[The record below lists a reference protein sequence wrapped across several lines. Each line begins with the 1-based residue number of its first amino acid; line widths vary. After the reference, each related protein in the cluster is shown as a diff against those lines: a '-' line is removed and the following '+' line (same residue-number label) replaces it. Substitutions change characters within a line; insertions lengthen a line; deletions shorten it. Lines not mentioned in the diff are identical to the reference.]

1 MSKTVQEIMEV
12 MGKTVEVTMKLERKN
27 GSSYAH
33 IADITPEDI
42 NEIRYYFDGALYRSV
57 MRCLEVKL
65 KGDWTAKA
73 KKGLLLD
80 SLNLTV
86 THPESDSVTIGYGG
100 FYIAEASEY
109 DAAQNLTS
117 IIAYDE
123 LYLSMQPYTASLW
136 QSGITVK
143 NYLIAI
149 LNKLGINYDTN
160 SLSLMANADKKI
172 TSEKFLDIEN
182 DSTEAAYTYRDI
194 LDEIAK
200 ASGVTFAYK
209 NSLGGDPFKLYAIKP
224 TESGYVIDESN
235 LRSVTIGAK
244 YGPVMGVVL
253 SREPQEDNVFY
264 PSNLTD
270 SQTAVKISNVE
281 IMEDSG
287 NDAYRETFIQGIY
300 NNVKNTEYY
309 LYDLDSFGIGFLNFG
324 DIFTLKV
331 CERKNGE
338 IGEEKEYKTI
348 FMRTDMTVGDGIK
361 EKSKLEA
368 PQATSTD
375 YAAAST
381 TDKALK
387 KTMLKV
393 DKQEQRITALVKES
407 DEKYSKLTQTVDGF
421 ETEIAN
427 TKSGLEAKI
436 RATAES
442 FEATYAKKETVDGQ
456 IEGVTDQIKSIN
468 SELDGI
474 DGKIEG
480 KVTTEVQKDT
490 TISILAGKVESKIS
504 GNYVTKATYDDEKKN
519 WLLKTTYDSYV
530 KQTDQNIEAAVS
542 RVQTLEDAEYI
553 TKSQCS
559 SLISAQADKIALTVE
574 SNLKYESRN
583 LLLDSECFEHLTPTG
598 YHATYQGDY
607 VSTDATYLPSGKARK
622 LTVKANDDSQIAG
635 VSFSPSD
642 TVGGVDKI
650 KPNTTYTLSFW
661 ARLYPDDAT
670 QSLSSQASVYTATA
684 PNNAIIDTK
693 RTRGLALTKSWQ
705 KVVIVFTTQS
715 AVSSFLL
722 RFALAGCVNGQQYAI
737 GISSLKLEIGNVAT
751 EWATRTPSAAE
762 VEEYAKS
769 EIAQL
774 PDRITLS
781 VEQNLKI
788 GARNILLDSAC
799 FKSFTPSGFYSGSI
813 AALPYTDSSLPSGSY
828 KRMSFTT
835 TRSDSCGVQFD
846 SVSIIGQALGSIDK
860 IKPSTTY
867 TLSFWLKSSSH
878 NGEKLDRERMIYC
891 GENNFPTFDGQRCKI
906 PTISSSWQKYVVVF
920 NTSAAI
926 SEFRLRFCILA
937 CTSGES
943 IAIDISSLKLE
954 EGTIA
959 TDWTPSEN
967 DLVSGETYQSFINL
981 LPDKITAG
989 VSSTVTDQYVA
1000 DKIHSKCVSVTLDT
1014 NGVTVENGAL
1024 TLKDESGDVMID
1036 SSGIHSEYLNFGKM
1050 IDLDT
1055 IKNGT
1060 YFSTIPYG
1068 TTATKNIDIWTL
1080 RNYTGTDTGMKNA
1093 KAAVDVMTNIPKL
1106 KPLFWNNSNN
1116 WFCSYGS
1123 SSTDTNYVIAAK
1135 LDNIDEA
1142 QTYLLSYDII
1152 LASVANGKGLIP
1164 QKVFLAT
1171 DKSVCYDIGVDTLTA
1186 GNAVVSGKT
1195 YQYRYGTLSCS
1206 IRGYDLIK
1214 KKGGQSKNA
1223 KITIQIL
1230 SLGDGGTGTDSTS
1243 WFYAMHCPNTSYMG
1257 FIGNIKIKTFV
1268 GATLNARALLNSNTD
1283 YFLDLGTGVLS
1294 ADEVGCTNLRATA
1307 LPSVLS
1313 ATDNLRPV
1321 YVDEETGQ
1329 LYRLA

>member
-86 THPESDSVTIGYGG
+86 THPEGDRATIGYGG
-100 FYIAEASEY
+100 FYIAEAPEY

-253 SREPQEDNVFY
+253 SREPQEDNVIY

-281 IMEDSG
+281 IMEDAG

-331 CERKNGE
+331 CERTNGT
-338 IGEEKEYKTI
+338 IGDEKEYKTI

-393 DKQEQRITALVKES
+393 DKQEQRITALVKET

-421 ETEIAN
+421 ETEIAD
-427 TKSGLEAKI
+427 TKNGLEAKI
-436 RATAES
+436 NATAKS
-442 FEATYAKKETVDGQ
+442 FELTYAKKETVDGQ
-456 IEGVTDQIKSIN
+456 IEGITNQIGTIN
-468 SELDGI
+468 TELAGI
-474 DGKIEG
+474 DGKIAG

-530 KQTDQNIEAAVS
+530 SQTDQKISAAVS
-542 RVQTLEDAEYI
+542 KVQKLETAGYI
-553 TKSQCS
+553 TKAACN
-559 SLISAQADKIALTVE
+559 SLIDQKSDSIALKVE
-574 SNLKYESRN
+574 SSIKTESRN
-583 LLLDSECFEHLTPTG
+583 LLKNSACFENFTTN
-598 YHATYQGDY
+598 TYNSYFDGFESGTNPY
-607 VSTDATYLPSGKARK
+607 VAKDQTTLPSGQAQRI
-622 LTVKANDDSQIAG
+622 LFMSNNETVSGFKYAG
-635 VSFSPSD
+635 SAFVEAALGSKNAGN
-642 TVGGVDKI
+642 VL
-650 KPNTTYTLSFW
+650 KPKTTYTLSFW
-661 ARLYPDDAT
+661 ARMYDSDIKLKNRAT
-670 QSLSSQASVYTATA
+670 LNLANAVYTGTGA
-684 PNNAIIDTK
+684 NAVTIDS
-693 RTRGLALTKSWQ
+693 TRSRGASLTNSFS
-705 KVVIVFTTQS
+705 KVVIVFTTGGAIETFQLNFRLEGIP
-715 AVSSFLL
+715 VGYV
-722 RFALAGCVNGQQYAI
+722 AGIVF
-737 GISSLKLEIGNVAT
+737 SSLKLEVGN
-751 EWATRTPSAAE
+751 
-762 VEEYAKS
+762 
-769 EIAQL
+769 
-774 PDRITLS
+774 
-781 VEQNLKI
+781 
-788 GARNILLDSAC
+788 
-799 FKSFTPSGFYSGSI
+799 
-813 AALPYTDSSLPSGSY
+813 
-828 KRMSFTT
+828 
-835 TRSDSCGVQFD
+835 
-846 SVSIIGQALGSIDK
+846 
-860 IKPSTTY
+860 
-867 TLSFWLKSSSH
+867 
-878 NGEKLDRERMIYC
+878 
-891 GENNFPTFDGQRCKI
+891 
-906 PTISSSWQKYVVVF
+906 
-920 NTSAAI
+920 
-926 SEFRLRFCILA
+926 
-937 CTSGES
+937 
-943 IAIDISSLKLE
+943 
-954 EGTIA
+954 IA
-959 TDWTPSEN
+959 TDWTEWTPTAADVEQSAQAKIDMCVQKDEN
-967 DLVSGETYQSFINL
+967 NNLVSEINIASNKL
-981 LPDKITAG
+981 AINTDNFTLAKDGTMSCTGATITGGTILCGDTNTSMLIAQGAIVHKFDGTEIGQIGLTMNPDSSGNMQYYERISGTVGVQISANNYATFVDDAG
-989 VSSTVTDQYVA
+989 FVVCSNARDTTINVSISSTTDWSYASYSSALRSIVEADAALIVSANRGNNNLYLEGSSVVICGQLEALNDVKLRTAIGTSSNKSYVYVVA
-1000 DKIHSKCVSVTLDT
+1000 DKK
-1014 NGVTVENGAL
+1014 
-1024 TLKDESGDVMID
+1024 
-1036 SSGIHSEYLNFGKM
+1036 
-1050 IDLDT
+1050 
-1055 IKNGT
+1055 
-1060 YFSTIPYG
+1060 
-1068 TTATKNIDIWTL
+1068 
-1080 RNYTGTDTGMKNA
+1080 TG
-1093 KAAVDVMTNIPKL
+1093 
-1106 KPLFWNNSNN
+1106 
-1116 WFCSYGS
+1116 
-1123 SSTDTNYVIAAK
+1123 
-1135 LDNIDEA
+1135 E
-1142 QTYLLSYDII
+1142 
-1152 LASVANGKGLIP
+1152 
-1164 QKVFLAT
+1164 
-1171 DKSVCYDIGVDTLTA
+1171 IG
-1186 GNAVVSGKT
+1186 
-1195 YQYRYGTLSCS
+1195 Y
-1206 IRGYDLIK
+1206 
-1214 KKGGQSKNA
+1214 
-1223 KITIQIL
+1223 
-1230 SLGDGGTGTDSTS
+1230 
-1243 WFYAMHCPNTSYMG
+1243 
-1257 FIGNIKIKTFV
+1257 
-1268 GATLNARALLNSNTD
+1268 
-1283 YFLDLGTGVLS
+1283 LS
-1294 ADEVGCTNLRATA
+1294 A
-1307 LPSVLS
+1307 
-1313 ATDNLRPV
+1313 
-1321 YVDEETGQ
+1321 
-1329 LYRLA
+1329 

>member
-1 MSKTVQEIMEV
+1 MYNPGGDYLTYIKDSIIRKPRSKIVVDGKTYTGLEHLVSFPKITHETEKMIGGFPAKTCEFEIYNLDGKLSLNGKEVQVYRGLDISDTKTVWIP
-12 MGKTVEVTMKLERKN
+12 MGLFYADGEDVTNNSTKRTIQFKGTDRTRLFDSPFANVYSKGIIPADTVISTVAEKICAKHGLSINTATKSKII
-27 GSSYAH
+27 SYRFTEAVG
-33 IADITPEDI
+33 TPEDTTDRQVIAWIAELSGCIPIISRDGQSLMFTRPTYKETVTEAGKTYPSGSYADKRKYKTLSAEPLYGPI
-42 NEIRYYFDGALYRSV
+42 NAISFGHADYDDAYVYQDDTDVETNGLHEWKINDNALVENDKSALAPKVFAIIKGMQIYPFELTDFIDDYLFDINDGIQIKKKDGAFVTTYVLGMNTTSRIRSTFKAGTQDSSAAD
-57 MRCLEVKL
+57 RNLAGSVKL
-65 KGDWTAKA
+65 DM
-73 KKGLLLD
+73 KKVKL
-80 SLNLTV
+80 
-86 THPESDSVTIGYGG
+86 SV
-100 FYIAEASEY
+100 
-109 DAAQNLTS
+109 DH
-117 IIAYDE
+117 
-123 LYLSMQPYTASLW
+123 
-136 QSGITVK
+136 
-143 NYLIAI
+143 
-149 LNKLGINYDTN
+149 INN
-160 SLSLMANADKKI
+160 
-172 TSEKFLDIEN
+172 
-182 DSTEAAYTYRDI
+182 
-194 LDEIAK
+194 
-200 ASGVTFAYK
+200 
-209 NSLGGDPFKLYAIKP
+209 
-224 TESGYVIDESN
+224 
-235 LRSVTIGAK
+235 
-244 YGPVMGVVL
+244 
-253 SREPQEDNVFY
+253 Q
-264 PSNLTD
+264 
-270 SQTAVKISNVE
+270 
-281 IMEDSG
+281 
-287 NDAYRETFIQGIY
+287 
-300 NNVKNTEYY
+300 
-309 LYDLDSFGIGFLNFG
+309 
-324 DIFTLKV
+324 
-331 CERKNGE
+331 
-338 IGEEKEYKTI
+338 
-348 FMRTDMTVGDGIK
+348 
-361 EKSKLEA
+361 
-368 PQATSTD
+368 
-375 YAAAST
+375 
-381 TDKALK
+381 
-387 KTMLKV
+387 
-393 DKQEQRITALVKES
+393 ITALVKET

-427 TKSGLEAKI
+427 TKNGLEAKI
-436 RATAES
+436 TATAEKA
-442 FEATYAKKETVDGQ
+442 ELTYAKKETV
-456 IEGVTDQIKSIN
+456 EK
-468 SELDGI
+468 
-474 DGKIEG
+474 
-480 KVTTEVQKDT
+480 
-490 TISILAGKVESKIS
+490 AG
-504 GNYVTKATYDDEKKN
+504 YV
-519 WLLKTTYDSYV
+519 
-530 KQTDQNIEAAVS
+530 
-542 RVQTLEDAEYI
+542 

-583 LLLDSECFEHLTPTG
+583 LLMDAECFEHLTPTG
-598 YHATYQGDY
+598 YHATYVSDY
-607 VSTDATYLPSGKARK
+607 VATGQSYLPSGKARQLK
-622 LTVKANDDSQIAG
+622 FKAESAEAG
-635 VSFSPSD
+635 IKFSAAD
-642 TVGGVDKI
+642 TVGGKDKI
-650 KPNTTYTLSFW
+650 KPKTTYTLSFW
-661 ARLYPDDAT
+661 ARLYNDNDNAP
-670 QSLSSQASVYTATA
+670 QNLYWQESVYTATS
-684 PNNAIIDTK
+684 PNGTVYDNN
-693 RTRGLALTKSWQ
+693 RTRGLEINGSWH
-705 KVVIVFTTQS
+705 KVVIVFTTPEN
-715 AVSSFLL
+715 VSDFQL
-722 RFALAGCVNGQQYAI
+722 RFSLTSCVMNQLYTI
-737 GISSLKLEIGNVAT
+737 VISSLKLEIGNVAT

-799 FKSFTPSGFYSGSI
+799 FKSFTPSGFFSGSI

-828 KRMSFTT
+828 KRMSFTA

-846 SVSIIGQALGSIDK
+846 SVSIIGQASGSVDK
-860 IKPSTTY
+860 IKPGTTY

-891 GENNFPTFDGQRCKI
+891 GENNFPTFDSQRCKI

-920 NTSAAI
+920 NTPAAI

-937 CTSGES
+937 CTKDES

-1068 TTATKNIDIWTL
+1068 TAATKDIDIWTL
-1080 RNYTGTDTGMKNA
+1080 RNYTGTDTGIKNA
-1093 KAAVDVMTNIPKL
+1093 KAAVDIITNIPKL
-1106 KPLFWNNSNN
+1106 KSLFWNNSNN

-1123 SSTDTNYVIAAK
+1123 SSADTNLVCVAK
-1135 LDNIDEA
+1135 LDNIDVA

-1152 LASVANGKGLIP
+1152 LASVANGKGLLP

-1171 DKSVCYDIGVDTLTA
+1171 DKSARYEVGVDTLTA
-1186 GNAVVSGKT
+1186 GKAVVSGKT

-1206 IRGYDLIK
+1206 IKGYDLIK
-1214 KKGGQSKNA
+1214 KYGGRSEKAVIN
-1223 KITIQIL
+1223 IQIC
-1230 SLGDGGTGTDSTS
+1230 SLADLDTGKDSIS
-1243 WFYAMHCPNTSYMG
+1243 WLYAMQSPTTSYMG
-1257 FIGNIKIKTFV
+1257 FIGNIKLKTFV

-1294 ADEVGCTNLRATA
+1294 ADEIGCTNLRAAA

>member
-65 KGDWTAKA
+65 KGDWTAKT

-86 THPESDSVTIGYGG
+86 THPEGDRATIGYGG
-100 FYIAEASEY
+100 FYIAEAPEY

-200 ASGVTFAYK
+200 ASGVTFAFK
-209 NSLGGDPFKLYAIKP
+209 NSLGGDPFKLYCIKP

-253 SREPQEDNVFY
+253 SREPQEDNVIY

-281 IMEDSG
+281 IMEDAG

-331 CERKNGE
+331 CERTNGT
-338 IGEEKEYKTI
+338 IGDEKEYKTI

-393 DKQEQRITALVKES
+393 DKQEQRITALVKET

-421 ETEIAN
+421 ETEIAD
-427 TKSGLEAKI
+427 TKNGLEAKI
-436 RATAES
+436 SATAKS
-442 FEATYAKKETVDGQ
+442 FELTYAKKETVDG
-456 IEGVTDQIKSIN
+456 ITDQIGTIN
-468 SELDGI
+468 TELAGI

-530 KQTDQNIEAAVS
+530 KQTDQQISAAVS
-542 RVQTLEDAEYI
+542 KVQKLEEAGYI
-553 TKSQCS
+553 TKAACN
-559 SLISAQADKIALTVE
+559 SLIDQKSDSIALTVE

-583 LLLDSECFEHLTPTG
+583 LLMDSECFEHLTPTG
-598 YHATYQGDY
+598 YHATYVSDY
-607 VSTDATYLPSGKARK
+607 VATGQSYLPSGKARQLK
-622 LTVKANDDSQIAG
+622 FKAESAEAG
-635 VSFSPSD
+635 IKFSAAD
-642 TVGGVDKI
+642 TVGGKDKI
-650 KPNTTYTLSFW
+650 KPKTTYTLSFW
-661 ARLYPDDAT
+661 ARLYNDNDNAP
-670 QSLSSQASVYTATA
+670 QNLYWQESVYTATS
-684 PNNAIIDTK
+684 PNGTVYDNN
-693 RTRGLALTKSWQ
+693 RTRGLEINGSWH
-705 KVVIVFTTQS
+705 KVVIVFTTPEN
-715 AVSSFLL
+715 VSDFQL
-722 RFALAGCVNGQQYAI
+722 RFSLTSCVMNQLYTI
-737 GISSLKLEIGNVAT
+737 VISSLKLEIGNVAT

-781 VEQNLKI
+781 VEKNLKI

-799 FKSFTPSGFYSGSI
+799 FKSFTPSGFYATVSKGISFSDSAVPSGYHNQIAFTPTQNGACGFQFNSNDIIGEASGSVN
-813 AALPYTDSSLPSGSY
+813 
-828 KRMSFTT
+828 R
-835 TRSDSCGVQFD
+835 
-846 SVSIIGQALGSIDK
+846 

-867 TLSFWLKSSSH
+867 TLSFWLKSFAH
-878 NGEKLDRERMIYC
+878 AGMTLNLDRLIYC
-891 GENNFPTFDGQRCKI
+891 GAGNSPTIDSQRCKVPAI
-906 PTISSSWQKYVVVF
+906 PSDWEKYVIVF
-920 NTSAAI
+920 KTPATV
-926 SEFRLRFCILA
+926 SEFRLRFILLD
-937 CTSGES
+937 CSTKDE
-943 IAIDISSLKLE
+943 AIGLYISSLKLE

-959 TDWTPSEN
+959 TDWTPSTDDIDQSVKSVQAKIDMCVQKDEN
-967 DLVSGETYQSFINL
+967 NNLVSEINIASNKL
-981 LPDKITAG
+981 AINTDNFTLAKDGTMSCTGATITGGTILCGDTNTSMLIAQGAIVHKFDGTEIGQIGLTMNPDSSGNMQYYERISGTVGVQISANNYATFVDDAG
-989 VSSTVTDQYVA
+989 FVVCSNARDTTINVSISSTTDWSYASYSSALRSIVEADAALIVSANRGNNNLYLEGSSVVICGQLEALNDVKLRTAIGLSSSQSYVYVVA
-1000 DKIHSKCVSVTLDT
+1000 DKK
-1014 NGVTVENGAL
+1014 
-1024 TLKDESGDVMID
+1024 
-1036 SSGIHSEYLNFGKM
+1036 
-1050 IDLDT
+1050 
-1055 IKNGT
+1055 
-1060 YFSTIPYG
+1060 
-1068 TTATKNIDIWTL
+1068 
-1080 RNYTGTDTGMKNA
+1080 TG
-1093 KAAVDVMTNIPKL
+1093 
-1106 KPLFWNNSNN
+1106 
-1116 WFCSYGS
+1116 
-1123 SSTDTNYVIAAK
+1123 
-1135 LDNIDEA
+1135 E
-1142 QTYLLSYDII
+1142 
-1152 LASVANGKGLIP
+1152 
-1164 QKVFLAT
+1164 
-1171 DKSVCYDIGVDTLTA
+1171 IG
-1186 GNAVVSGKT
+1186 
-1195 YQYRYGTLSCS
+1195 Y
-1206 IRGYDLIK
+1206 
-1214 KKGGQSKNA
+1214 
-1223 KITIQIL
+1223 
-1230 SLGDGGTGTDSTS
+1230 
-1243 WFYAMHCPNTSYMG
+1243 
-1257 FIGNIKIKTFV
+1257 
-1268 GATLNARALLNSNTD
+1268 
-1283 YFLDLGTGVLS
+1283 LS
-1294 ADEVGCTNLRATA
+1294 A
-1307 LPSVLS
+1307 
-1313 ATDNLRPV
+1313 
-1321 YVDEETGQ
+1321 
-1329 LYRLA
+1329 